1 MNPDKWKVLLESVQ
15 QAFTRENLDFA
26 AEYVRM
32 LKAFAPPGTFPRL
45 LDIGMGEGPK
55 EVAMLETAGY
65 SVTGITVQPWMLVGS
80 AVKLMDMHD
89 QEFRPESFDVAY
101 SAQVFEHS
109 YSPWLL
115 AMETWV
121 TLRPA
126 GRLFLSLP
134 PPGQHV
140 SVHHPSQFGAE
151 EWGYLLGQAG
161 FRVLSSESVFI
172 ISEPVLIVTAEK
184 SEPPDPHVKAAL
196 DGLTRIRGL

>member
-1 MNPDKWKVLLESVQ
+1 MNPGKWDVLIKSVQ

-32 LKAFAPPGTFPRL
+32 LKTFAPPGGFPIL

-55 EVAMLETAGY
+55 EVAMLEKEGY
-65 SVTGITVQPWMLVGS
+65 YVTGITVQPWMLVRDG
-80 AVKLMDMHD
+80 VFEMDMHD
-89 QEFRPESFDVAY
+89 QRFVPGSYDAAY
-101 SAQVFEHS
+101 STQVFEHS
-109 YSPWLL
+109 YAPWLL

-121 TLRPA
+121 TLRTS

-134 PPGQHV
+134 LPGQHV
-140 SVHHPSQFGAE
+140 SVHHPSQFDPE
-151 EWGYLLGQAG
+151 SWKYVLEQAG
-161 FRVLSSESVFI
+161 FRVLSSKIEFI
-172 ISEPVLIVTAEK
+172 ISEPVIIVMAEK